1 MESPAAELQH
11 AGSLAGT
18 AERIALK
25 KILQIGNWPPP
36 LCGWAMGLVAL
47 RRELESRG
55 WDCPVMNVNE
65 NRRVLSPEYID
76 VQSGW
81 DYFRKVWRHVWR
93 GYAVQIRVNA
103 ESKKGY
109 LLALGAMLLARFGG
123 RPALL
128 TYCGGH
134 RQTYFPAP
142 KNSLRYWAFA
152 FLFRIPT
159 RVYCDSEP
167 VKQVILTTGIDGA
180 RVMPVPLFS
189 SENVV
194 FTPAKPPESVQKFFA
209 QRQGVFFLY
218 VCYRKEYMLEF
229 LAEVMRQFAA
239 EYPSIGFLLVG
250 TSDRELELLREFI
263 HKQGLDDVAC
273 ITGAVEHDVFLTM
286 LTSSLACIRSPLTD
300 GVSSSVLESLALGI
314 PVLGVDNGTRPAG
327 VELWRKDDAESLLR
341 LMREAVTN
349 RAAMVARMPRFSAD
363 DNTRKLADD
372 VEMACG
378 ENSQAK
384 TARIPSDLVA
394 GS

>member
-1 MESPAAELQH
+1 
-11 AGSLAGT
+11 
-18 AERIALK
+18 
-25 KILQIGNWPPP
+25 
-36 LCGWAMGLVAL
+36 MGLVAL

-81 DYFRKVWRHVWR
+81 DYFRKVWSHVWR

-109 LLALGAMLLARFGG
+109 VLALWAMLMARLAG

-142 KNSLRYWAFA
+142 KDSFRYWAFA
-152 FLFRIPT
+152 LLFRVPT

-167 VKQVILTTGIDGA
+167 VKQVLLTTGIDA
-180 RVMPVPLFS
+180 TRVMPVPLFS
-189 SENVV
+189 SENIH
-194 FTPAKPPESVQKFFA
+194 FTPAELPEDVRDFLLQKK
-209 QRQGVFFLY
+209 GVFFLY

-229 LAEVMRQFAA
+229 LAGVMRQFVKQN
-239 EYPSIGFLLVG
+239 PTTGFLLVG
-250 TSDRELELLREFI
+250 TSDKELELLREFVRG
-263 HKQGLDDVAC
+263 QGLGDAVC
-273 ITGAVEHDVFLTM
+273 ITGAVTHDAFLTM
-286 LTSSLACIRSPLTD
+286 LTRSLACIRSPMTD
-300 GVSSSVLESLALGI
+300 GVSSSVLESLALGV

-327 VELWRKDDAESLLR
+327 VELWQKDDPESLLK
-341 LMREAVTN
+341 LMTEAVTN
-349 RAAMVARMPRFSAD
+349 RAVMVARMPRFAAD

-378 ENSQAK
+378 RTSQSK
-384 TARIPSDLVA
+384 TAGSRSGVVA

>member
-1 MESPAAELQH
+1 M
-11 AGSLAGT
+11 
-18 AERIALK
+18 K

-65 NRRVLSPEYID
+65 NRRVRSAEYID

-81 DYFRKVWRHVWR
+81 DYFKKVWRHVWR

-142 KNSLRYWAFA
+142 KGSLRYLAFA
-152 FLFRIPT
+152 LLFRIPT
-159 RVYCDSEP
+159 RIYCDSEP
-167 VKQVILTTGIDGA
+167 VKQVMLTTGIDAA

-189 SENVV
+189 SENVH
-194 FTPAKPPESVQKFFA
+194 FTPVELPSSVQDLFS
-209 QRQGVFFLY
+209 QRTGVFFLY
-218 VCYRKEYMLEF
+218 VCYRKEYALDF
-229 LAEVMRQFAA
+229 LAEVMRRFVAL
-239 EYPSIGFLLVG
+239 YPTIGFLLVG
-250 TSDRELELLREFI
+250 TSDKELELLRQFVRDQRLEDA
-263 HKQGLDDVAC
+263 LC
-273 ITGAVEHDVFLTM
+273 ITGSVTHDAFLTM
-286 LTSSLACIRSPLTD
+286 LTRSLACIRSPMTD
-300 GVSSSVLESLALGI
+300 GVSSSVLKSLALGV

-327 VELWRKDDAESLLR
+327 VELWQKDDHESLLK
-341 LMREAVTN
+341 LMAEAVQN
-349 RAAMVARMPRFSAD
+349 RDAMVQRIPRFSAE
-363 DNTRKLADD
+363 DNTRRLADD
-372 VEMACG
+372 VEIACG
-378 ENSQAK
+378 AKLQAK
-384 TARIPSDLVA
+384 TASSHSGAVA
-394 GS
+394 G

>member
-1 MESPAAELQH
+1 MK
-11 AGSLAGT
+11 
-18 AERIALK
+18 R
-25 KILQIGNWPPP
+25 ILQIGNWPPP

-55 WDCPVMNVNE
+55 WDCRVMNVNE

-81 DYFRKVWRHVWR
+81 DYFRKVLWHAWH

-109 LLALGAMLLARFGG
+109 LLALGAIVLARLGG

-142 KNSLRYWAFA
+142 RNSLRHWAFA
-152 FLFRIPT
+152 LLFRVST

-167 VKQVILTTGIDGA
+167 VKRVILTTGINAA
-180 RVMPVPLFS
+180 RVTPIPLFS
-189 SENVV
+189 SENVL
-194 FTPAKPPESVQKFFA
+194 FTPVHLTESVQEFFA
-209 QRQGVFFLY
+209 PRQGVFFLY
-218 VCYRKEYMLEF
+218 VCYRKEYMLDF
-229 LAEVMRQFAA
+229 LAGVMRRFVA
-239 EYPSIGFLLVG
+239 EHPAVGFLLVG
-250 TSDRELELLREFI
+250 TSDRELELLREFV
-263 HKQGLDDVAC
+263 HSQGLDDVVC
-273 ITGAVEHDVFLTM
+273 ITGSVDHDAFLTM
-286 LTSSLACIRSPLTD
+286 LTKSLACIRSPLTD
-300 GVSSSVLESLALGI
+300 GVSSSVLESLALGV

-327 VELWRKDDAESLLR
+327 VELWQKDDPESLLR
-341 LMREAVTN
+341 LMKEALTN
-349 RAAMVARMPRFSAD
+349 RGRMVARIPRFSGD

-372 VEMACG
+372 VEIACG
-378 ENSQAK
+378 EKSRPES
-384 TARIPSDLVA
+384 ARIPSDAIA